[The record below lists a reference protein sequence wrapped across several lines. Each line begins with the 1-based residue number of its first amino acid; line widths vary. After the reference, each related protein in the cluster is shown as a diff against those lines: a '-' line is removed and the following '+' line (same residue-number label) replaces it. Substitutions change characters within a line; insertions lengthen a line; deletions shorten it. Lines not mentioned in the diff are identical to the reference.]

1 MTLHRACPLLLL
13 RQRSYLRQGLLA
25 RGTVFQ
31 RVFDTKLTLSIP
43 RKSLLLKR
51 FHYLALEYFDTSAVY
66 RGLCLKLKSTKDA
79 VTMKKTILINPI
91 NAINSINPP
100 AN

>member
-1 MTLHRACPLLLL
+1 MVTMTLHRACPLLLL

-43 RKSLLLKR
+43 RKSLLLKH
-51 FHYLALEYFDTSAVY
+51 FHYLALEYFDTS
-66 RGLCLKLKSTKDA
+66 LCLKLKSTKDA